1 MTDLATNLKNRAW
14 LLERLRAEVIGPDPA
29 GEAVD
34 IGTRGTL
41 AWPEGKSF
49 WEPKK
54 QSGGEELLWR
64 DGPINRYGAGVLFP
78 GRTSDED
85 QYEAELEEL
94 DRTDPFAD
102 GKEEVTKVDEELEKK
117 AQRHYEAEGGDE
129 EVSLANAWRPAAMG
143 LSFLART
150 DGPDRTVRIEIGD
163 FRKQPNGK
171 VSVVPCGTYRLIDVT
186 VGDTEHR
193 DETRKRRMWARAS
206 VLDEHGNLPTFDFS
220 LSHLVSVRVT
230 RRPVPVPKLDLTLII
245 VTRELGWEG
254 YENYRL
260 ITVSLVNNTSNARG
274 VLDELCLFQSGLRVS
289 SPDKMSWI
297 PPYPTNPPEALA
309 ELPPEDETL
318 MAELTY
324 REWQTFA
331 IGHGCAAEWPGEK
344 LERVS
349 EIWSETLPIYETPST
364 SADLKDEEGRPL
376 RVSMR
381 KLAGLDPEDDG
392 YSELHH
398 LVDAYERWIE
408 SLRGRL
414 AGPGDIPER
423 LTPTAEILLE
433 RCEACL
439 GRLRHG
445 LAFLETDGKLAR
457 NAREALRLTNHAML
471 LSQLRASRETRR
483 AIDRDGRLEWLTRR
497 TPPPKPEEPHA
508 TKGYWRAFQIA
519 FVLMTLPGIC
529 DPADADRET
538 VDLIWFPTGGGK
550 TEAYLG
556 LTAFTIFFNRLQQRV
571 SGGADVLMRY
581 TLRLLT
587 AQQFERAGLLFCAM
601 EHLRIEADDV
611 KRLGDK
617 EFSLGMW
624 VGGDASPNRRQD
636 AVIRL
641 KNLAK
646 NPKTEENPFVLL
658 KCPWCSAEFGPRKET
673 TGRGSKKV
681 LGYNRELGPN
691 RTQTVRFRCE
701 DTSCEYHDRPLPI
714 YVIDEDIYDNPPSLV
729 IGTVDKFA
737 LLPWKPEVRS
747 LFGITASGEHEDL
760 PPSLIIQDELHL
772 ISGPL
777 GSVAGAFETVIEE
790 LCTLKRDDWP
800 IRPKIVASTATI
812 SRSHEQVQ
820 SLYGRESV
828 ALFPPSGLE
837 AGESFFATTARD
849 ENGKLAPGRLYAGV
863 MGSAYTSQQTAQAR
877 IYASLLQW
885 PLLIEDATP
894 EEIDPWWTLLGFYN
908 SLRELGGALTL
919 MVSDVRD
926 YLRVII
932 NRHGIDYSKI
942 RQLLNV
948 EELTSRI
955 RSDEVPLAIQKLE
968 RRYNGDNF
976 SAIEACLASNIIE
989 VGVDIDRLALMAV
1002 VGQPKTTS
1010 QYIQVTSR
1018 VGRSSSAPGLVCVI
1032 FNPGKPRDRSHF
1044 EHFRSFHQ
1052 RLYAQVEPT
1061 SVTPFSPPA
1070 VDRVLHAVIVAV
1082 ARQLQSI
1089 KDAETQRPFP
1099 FEKGSVL
1106 RERLE
1111 QLIVSRVQTVDAS
1124 EEAQVRQML
1133 NRRLREWRGW
1143 NPAEYGGFG
1152 APPENAPLIHPAGS
1166 VAPPGWYG
1174 HSWPTM
1180 MSMRNVDAA
1189 CEAEITLRYNTEDS
1203 GL

>member
-1 MTDLATNLKNRAW
+1 MTDIATNLKNRAW
-14 LLERLRAEVIGPDPA
+14 LLERLRAEVVGPDPA
-29 GEAVD
+29 GKPVN
-34 IGTRGTL
+34 IGTQRTM

-54 QSGGEELLWR
+54 QSSGEELLWR
-64 DGPINRYGAGVLFP
+64 DGPVNRYGAGVLFP
-78 GRTSDED
+78 GRTPDED
-85 QYEAELEEL
+85 KYEAELAEL
-94 DRTDPFAD
+94 DGPDSFTRGD
-102 GKEEVTKVDEELEKK
+102 EVTKVDEELEKK
-117 AQRHYEAEGGDE
+117 AQCHYEADGGDE

-143 LSFLART
+143 LSFLAPA
-150 DGPDRTVRIEIGD
+150 DGQDCTVRVEIGD
-163 FRKQPNGK
+163 FRKQPDGK
-171 VSVVPCGTYRLIDVT
+171 VSVVPCATYRPIDVSL
-186 VGDTEHR
+186 GDAERT
-193 DETRKRRMWARAS
+193 DQQRKRRMWARVP
-206 VLDEHGNLPTFDFS
+206 VLDERGDLPTFDFS
-220 LSHLVSVRVT
+220 LSHLIRARVT
-230 RRPVPVPKLDLTLII
+230 RQPVQAPNLDLTLVVVI
-245 VTRELGWEG
+245 RELKWEG

-260 ITVSLVNNTSNARG
+260 ITISLVNNTINTHG
-274 VLDELCLFQSGLRVS
+274 VFDELCLFQSGLRVS
-289 SPDKMSWI
+289 SPDNRSWI
-297 PPYPTNPPEALA
+297 SPYPMNPPEALA
-309 ELPPEDETL
+309 ELQPEDETL
-318 MAELTY
+318 MAELMY

-344 LERVS
+344 PKQVS
-349 EIWSETLPIYETPST
+349 EIWSETLPIFETPST

-376 RVSMR
+376 RISMR
-381 KLAGLDPEDDG
+381 KLAGLDPEEDG
-392 YSELHH
+392 YGELRH
-398 LVDAYERWIE
+398 LVDSYERWIRI
-408 SLRGRL
+408 LRERL
-414 AGPGDIPER
+414 SGSGDVPER
-423 LTPTAEILLE
+423 LTPTAKILLE
-433 RCEACL
+433 RCEVCL
-439 GRLRHG
+439 ARLRRG
-445 LAFLETDGKLAR
+445 LAFLETDGRLAQ
-457 NAREALRLTNHAML
+457 NAREAFCLANKAML

-483 AIDRDGRLEWLTRR
+483 AVDRDGRLEWLTQR
-497 TPPPKPEEPHA
+497 TPTPRPEEPHA

-519 FVLMTLPGIC
+519 FLLMTLPGIC
-529 DPADADRET
+529 DPADANRET

-556 LTAFTIFFNRLQQRV
+556 LTAFTIFFNRLEQRV

-601 EHLRIEADDV
+601 EHLRLETDNV
-611 KRLGDK
+611 GRLGDK

-641 KNLAK
+641 KKLAK

-673 TGRGSKKV
+673 SGRGSKKV
-681 LGYNRELGPN
+681 LGYSRELGPD
-691 RTQTVRFRCE
+691 RKQTVRFRCE

-714 YVIDEDIYDNPPSLV
+714 YVIDEDIYENPPSLV

-747 LFGITASGEHEDL
+747 LFGVTAGGEHKDL

-777 GSVAGAFETVIEE
+777 GSVAGAFETIIEE
-790 LCTLKRDDWP
+790 LCTLRRDDCP
-800 IRPKIVASTATI
+800 IRPKIIASTATI
-812 SRSHEQVQ
+812 SRSQEQVR
-820 SLYGRESV
+820 SLYGRERVS
-828 ALFPPSGLE
+828 LFPPSGLE
-837 AGESFFATTARD
+837 AGESFFATITRR
-849 ENGKLAPGRLYAGV
+849 ENGELAPGRLYVGV

-877 IYASLLQW
+877 IYANLLQW
-885 PLLIEDATP
+885 PLLMEHATP
-894 EEIDPWWTLLGFYN
+894 EQIDPWWTLLGFYN

-932 NRHGIDYSKI
+932 NRHGMDYSKI

-968 RRYNGDNF
+968 KHYDGNNF

-989 VGVDIDRLALMAV
+989 VGVDIDRLALMCV

-1018 VGRSSSAPGLVCVI
+1018 VGRSHTAPGLVCVI
-1032 FNPGKPRDRSHF
+1032 FSPGKPRDRSHF

-1052 RLYAQVEPT
+1052 QLYAQVEPT

-1070 VDRVLHAVIVAV
+1070 VDRVLHAIIVAM

-1089 KDAETQRPFP
+1089 KEAETPRPFP
-1099 FEKGSVL
+1099 FEKDGAL
-1106 RERLE
+1106 RIRLE
-1111 QLIVSRVQTVDAS
+1111 ELIVSRVQTVDSS
-1124 EEAQVRQML
+1124 EEVQVRKML
-1133 NRRLREWRGW
+1133 DRRLREWRAW
-1143 NPAEYGGFG
+1143 NPSEYGGFG
-1152 APPENAPLIHPAGS
+1152 APPDNAPLIHPAGS
-1166 VAPPGWYG
+1166 VEPPGWYG

-1180 MSMRNVDAA
+1180 ISMRNVDAG
-1189 CEAEITLRYNTEDS
+1189 CEAEITLRYNTDDS
-1203 GL
+1203 GI